1 MAAWVIPV
9 VMAATAAVASAS
21 SSSKAA
27 SQAKINAD
35 LKAREKERNALI
47 AQRNAKRERD
57 IASIERADNRKR
69 GREFRG
75 RQLVQQLKSG
85 VRVGGGTPLRVAMQ
99 TADQIELEIEKQAW
113 ANEENALAMEMQRDG
128 FISQANAERYRGG
141 VEAGFHKRQ
150 AQMSLL
156 LGGGKAAAAYYGYR
170 V

>member
-85 VRVGGGTPLRVAMQ
+85 VRVGGGTPRRSCL
-99 TADQIELEIEKQAW
+99 
-113 ANEENALAMEMQRDG
+113 
-128 FISQANAERYRGG
+128 
-141 VEAGFHKRQ
+141 
-150 AQMSLL
+150 
-156 LGGGKAAAAYYGYR
+156 
-170 V
+170 

>member
-99 TADQIELEIEKQAW
+99 TADQIEYEIQKQSW
-113 ANEENALAMEMQRDG
+113 AAEESALAMEMQRDG
-128 FISQANAERYRGG
+128 FISQANSERYRGMM
-141 VEAGFHKRQ
+141 EARYHKQR
-150 AQMSLL
+150 AKMSLL
-156 LGGGKAAAAYYGYR
+156 LGAAESGAAYAGNS
-170 V
+170 